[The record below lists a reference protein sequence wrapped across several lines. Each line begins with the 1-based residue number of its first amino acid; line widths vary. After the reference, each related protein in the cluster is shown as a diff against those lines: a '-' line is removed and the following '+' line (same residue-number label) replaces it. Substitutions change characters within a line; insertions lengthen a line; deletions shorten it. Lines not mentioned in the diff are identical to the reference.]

1 MTVTTPEPRR
11 KDARRNRAQILDIA
25 RGVLAERGLAADMR
39 EIAAA
44 CGVGVGTV
52 YRHFPTRDV
61 LLTAVLA
68 DDAAAWTDATT
79 RAAAMADPGE
89 GLRAFAE
96 VTLELMSR
104 HRAML
109 DGLSRAETQA
119 AFDACRDHL
128 AGALAGLVARAQERG
143 RLRGDV
149 SARDVVVQLMALG
162 RAVEMTEGEEPGA
175 WRRHLGVV
183 LDGLGVHADR

>member
-1 MTVTTPEPRR
+1 MNTAPPEPRR
-11 KDARRNRAQILDIA
+11 KDARRNRAQILEIA

-39 EIAAA
+39 EIASA

-61 LLTAVLA
+61 LLSAVLA
-68 DDAAAWTDATT
+68 DDAAAWTEATR
-79 RAAAMADPGE
+79 RAAAMADPME
-89 GLRAFAE
+89 GLRTFAE
-96 VTLELMSR
+96 VTLELMAR

-109 DGLSRAETQA
+109 DGLSRAETRA

-128 AGALAGLVARAQERG
+128 AGEVGDLVARAQDG
-143 RLRGDV
+143 GALRRDV
-149 SARDVVVQLMALG
+149 TARDVVVQLMALG

-183 LDGLGVHADR
+183 LDGLAA